1 MEKSKSTDTKPKSLK
16 RMHFQNQG
24 NKEGRIRVLKAERSL
39 GCASQ
44 TGDLVFTGVFVKV
57 PWKPGSRKTNM
68 YHLHTVSNLFNGD

>member
-24 NKEGRIRVLKAERSL
+24 NKEGRIRVLKAERS
-39 GCASQ
+39 CASQ
-44 TGDLVFTGVFVKV
+44 TGDLLFTGVFVKV

-68 YHLHTVSNLFNGD
+68 YHLPTVSNLFNGD